1 VRELDGR
8 AALISGA
15 SRGIGRAI
23 ALELGAAGAA
33 VGVNYV
39 RDEAAA
45 GEVVE
50 AITGAGGRAVAL
62 QGDVSEAEGA
72 RALVG
77 AAEEALGDLEI
88 LVCNAGITRDNLIA
102 LLKPED
108 WQSVIDINLAGTFWL
123 CQAASRR
130 MMRRRRGAIVAVSSI
145 VGVHGNAGQTNYAA
159 AKAGQIGLVKSLAR
173 ELGSRQVRVNAVTPG
188 YIDTELT
195 RALPEAAREGIL
207 GATPLGRLGE
217 PEDVAKAVR
226 FLVSDSA
233 SFVTGAVLGVDGGLG
248 M

>member
-1 VRELDGR
+1 M
-8 AALISGA
+8 
-15 SRGIGRAI
+15 
-23 ALELGAAGAA
+23 
-33 VGVNYV
+33 
-39 RDEAAA
+39 
-45 GEVVE
+45 
-50 AITGAGGRAVAL
+50 AL
-62 QGDVSEAEGA
+62 QGDVSRARGGEGA
-72 RALVG
+72 RG
-77 AAEEALGDLEI
+77 RREEALGELEI

-108 WQSVIDINLAGTFWL
+108 CAAVIDINLAGTFWL

-145 VGVHGNAGQTNYAA
+145 VGVHGNPGRPTTPRPRRAM
-159 AKAGQIGLVKSLAR
+159 IGLVKSLAQ
-173 ELGSRQVRVNAVTPG
+173 ELGSRQVRVNAVAPG

-226 FLVSDSA
+226 FLVSDAA

>member
-1 VRELDGR
+1 VPELDGR

-23 ALELGAAGAA
+23 ALELATAGAA

-62 QGDVSEAEGA
+62 QGDVSDPEGA

-145 VGVHGNAGQTNYAA
+145 VGVHGNPGQTNYAA

-195 RALPEAAREGIL
+195 QALPEAAREGIL
-207 GATPLGRLGE
+207 TATPLGRLGE
-217 PEDVAKAVR
+217 PQDVAKAVR

>member
-1 VRELDGR
+1 VPELDGR
-8 AALISGA
+8 AALVSGA

-23 ALELGAAGAA
+23 ALELADGGAV

-39 RDEAAA
+39 RGEGAAN
-45 GEVVE
+45 EVVE

-62 QGDVSEAEGA
+62 QGDVADPEHAK
-72 RALVG
+72 ALV
-77 AAEEALGDLEI
+77 ASAEEALGDLEI

-130 MMRRRRGAIVAVSSI
+130 MMRRRRGAIVAVSSV
-145 VGVHGNAGQTNYAA
+145 VGTRGNPGQTNYAA
-159 AKAGQIGLVKSLAR
+159 AKAGQIGLVKALAR

-188 YIDTELT
+188 YVDTEITQALT
-195 RALPEAAREGIL
+195 DDQRAGIL
-207 GATPLGRLGE
+207 EATPLGRLGE
-217 PEDVAKAVR
+217 PSDVAKAVR